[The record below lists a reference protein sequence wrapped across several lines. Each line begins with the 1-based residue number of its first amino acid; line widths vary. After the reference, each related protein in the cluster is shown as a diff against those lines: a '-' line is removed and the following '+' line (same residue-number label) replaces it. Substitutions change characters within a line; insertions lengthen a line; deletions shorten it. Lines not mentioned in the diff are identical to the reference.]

1 MGEEERP
8 AKRVNQASGR
18 IIAKVRP
25 LTPGGSLRGM
35 SGARKSW
42 ARALM
47 RWQLVSTTQ
56 PNTDSSGRD
65 KGDQPTLS
73 FPRDSNAHPYGPNGM
88 VTFGYDNNLA
98 LVELN
103 FPSQIVRHSNWKGP
117 LSFEQV
123 MDLRRAQISMGHQ
136 YIMDWD
142 TPGPSMRAPSVEDN
156 NPYIGPTLGTLLILP
171 VTHYPNFN
179 IG

>member
-35 SGARKSW
+35 SGAREIVGTSSDEV
-42 ARALM
+42 ATG
-47 RWQLVSTTQ
+47 QHNQ

-156 NPYIGPTLGTLLILP
+156 NPYIGPTLGTL
-171 VTHYPNFN
+171 
-179 IG
+179 